1 MFVDYF
7 RKCIRLEVRKI
18 GDPEALRT
26 WNAEYA
32 QQWCKCIWIRNAL
45 FRMVH
50 VFCLSDGVWVLDVT
64 SAAVVFKVASARIPK
79 MSGDQL
85 LILCIGNAKLM
96 RSLILSLCENL
107 HFFRCK
113 VLVLLFV
120 EVETHFGISNPLRR
134 PSSWSARSWANHEL
148 GLLEEF

>member
-1 MFVDYF
+1 MHWV
-7 RKCIRLEVRKI
+7 
-18 GDPEALRT
+18 GDPQAWRSRGPRGSENVECSICATTMQVHLG
-26 WNAEYA
+26 
-32 QQWCKCIWIRNAL
+32 RNRIVE
-45 FRMVH
+45 F
-50 VFCLSDGVWVLDVT
+50 LDVT

-134 PSSWSARSWANHEL
+134 PSS
-148 GLLEEF
+148 